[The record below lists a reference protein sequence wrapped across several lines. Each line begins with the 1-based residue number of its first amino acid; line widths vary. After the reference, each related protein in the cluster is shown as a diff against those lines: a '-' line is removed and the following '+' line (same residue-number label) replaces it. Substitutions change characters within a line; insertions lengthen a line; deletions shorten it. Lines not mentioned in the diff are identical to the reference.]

1 LTTIKRSSTVLV
13 KEQKTRKKDLNLLTY
28 AYTRVSTDSQDLES
42 QKYGIQEHC
51 TRNDI
56 SVEEWLAVQI
66 SSRKTPKQR
75 RLDELLAKLKKD
87 DTLIVAELSRLG
99 RSISE
104 IVLLVDSLIQKRVTL
119 IAIKENIVLNGKP
132 DLQTKVM
139 VTMFSLIAEVERDL
153 ISSRT
158 KIGLQN
164 ARARGVR
171 LGNPN
176 LRRQN
181 NISRKQAD
189 EFAES
194 LRTLLLGFIGMK
206 LTQRQIV
213 GQLNDLGIKTRRHG
227 EWTLVQLQNV
237 MKRLGL
243 KTVRAKS

>member
-1 LTTIKRSSTVLV
+1 MTTIKRSSTVLV
-13 KEQKTRKKDLNLLTY
+13 KEQRTQKKDLELVTY
-28 AYTRVSTDSQDLES
+28 AYTRVSTDTQDLDS

-51 TRNDI
+51 SRNDI
-56 SVEEWLAVQI
+56 SVDEWLAVQI
-66 SSRKTPKQR
+66 SSRRTPKQR
-75 RLDELLAKLKKD
+75 RLDELLAKLRKG
-87 DTLIVAELSRLG
+87 DTLIVSELSRLG

-104 IVLLVDSLIQKRVTL
+104 IVLLVDSLIRKRVTL
-119 IAIKENIVLNGKP
+119 IAIKENILLNGKP

-176 LRRQN
+176 LRRHN
-181 NISRKQAD
+181 DISRKQAD

-194 LRTLLLGFIGMK
+194 LRTVLHGFVGMK
-206 LTQRQIV
+206 LTQREMAK
-213 GQLNDLGIKTRRHG
+213 QLNALGIKTRRDG
-227 EWTLVQLQNV
+227 EWTLVQLQHV
-237 MKRLGL
+237 LSRLGL
-243 KTVRAKS
+243 KTLRARS